1 VSDLKINFSLTK
13 FQKVNV
19 SIYSSTTGGKIIDLM
34 NKESGMTIDVRN
46 LISGTYIVI
55 VSSKD
60 NQILYTQKILKL

>member
-1 VSDLKINFSLTK
+1 
-13 FQKVNV
+13 
-19 SIYSSTTGGKIIDLM
+19 M